1 MLGSTEGEVGLKSIV
16 ARIQDKILMFTGE
29 NASHEPTTN
38 VLTGHERVF
47 TVGSRVCYREA
58 GQMTVDVEVIQP
70 TVMDGT
76 LIYQVKVFQKSGKQP
91 VKRWLVASA
100 IEPSAA
106 TDIWNYAWW
115 NRETEMYEEPPEGEE
130 W

>member
-1 MLGSTEGEVGLKSIV
+1 
-16 ARIQDKILMFTGE
+16 
-29 NASHEPTTN
+29 
-38 VLTGHERVF
+38 
-47 TVGSRVCYREA
+47 
-58 GQMTVDVEVIQP
+58 MTVDVEVIQP

-76 LIYQVKVFQKSGKQP
+76 LMYQVKVFQKSGKQP